1 MFRLKTQPVV
11 TRSHL
16 RWMTLD
22 VQRANPHYFDGVNS
36 AFHLW
41 CNGQWMGYSQD
52 SRLPAEFDLS
62 AVLRPGQNR
71 GGNGVTL
78 VRRKL
83 SGRSGHVADEWHFP

>member
-1 MFRLKTQPVV
+1 MCSGQ
-11 TRSHL
+11 TRII
-16 RWMTLD
+16 
-22 VQRANPHYFDGVNS
+22 FDGVNS

-71 GGNGVTL
+71 GGDGVTL

>member
-1 MFRLKTQPVV
+1 MCSGQ
-11 TRSHL
+11 TRII
-16 RWMTLD
+16 
-22 VQRANPHYFDGVNS
+22 FDGVNS

-71 GGNGVTL
+71 PGGDGVTL